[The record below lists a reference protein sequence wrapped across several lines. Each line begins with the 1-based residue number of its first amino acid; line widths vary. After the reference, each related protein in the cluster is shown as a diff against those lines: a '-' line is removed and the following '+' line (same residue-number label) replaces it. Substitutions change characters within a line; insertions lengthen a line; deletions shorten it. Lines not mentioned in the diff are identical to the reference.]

1 MASAVCGR
9 ASIRRRRWTPPPPE
23 IPSTGY
29 FVACQFWRRGV
40 RRRSVWIWR
49 PVRRPLPCHGPAP
62 LRLSPPWT
70 RCSAAPSGEG
80 SKIAYGKRRPEV
92 SGAVR
97 FAGGEYRAFAADSP
111 LVPIS
116 TKRGGIS
123 DGNTS
128 SLCAETAS
136 PHRAAAPMM
145 PASLP
150 SFAAA
155 MVGMAPSR

>member
-1 MASAVCGR
+1 MTMASAVCGR
-9 ASIRRRRWTPPPPE
+9 ASIRWGRWTPPPPE
-23 IPSTGY
+23 IPSPVTSWP
-29 FVACQFWRRGV
+29 VWRRDV

-80 SKIAYGKRRPEV
+80 SKSHTVNGPGDLRGRAFCWGGV
-92 SGAVR
+92 SGFCR
-97 FAGGEYRAFAADSP
+97 RQPAFP
-111 LVPIS
+111 HN

-128 SLCAETAS
+128 SPCAETAS
-136 PHRAAAPMM
+136 PHRAAAPMI